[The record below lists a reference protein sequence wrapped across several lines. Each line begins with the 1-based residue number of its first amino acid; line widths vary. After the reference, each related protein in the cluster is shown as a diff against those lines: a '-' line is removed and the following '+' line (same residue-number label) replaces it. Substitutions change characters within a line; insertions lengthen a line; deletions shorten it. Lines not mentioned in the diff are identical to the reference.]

1 MTKKA
6 AIDLLK
12 RSENRSPTFNKKDAL
27 TYLNVPFLGR
37 EVDVVAGFN
46 NDALSTVTLTSNVM
60 CWDEAIS
67 DRKTYDDALAQKYK
81 ALGSTT
87 GPTDYVDGD
96 TLVTVSIKPLGM
108 PPFPQ
113 EPTPPPERASLYN
126 ILFLQYKQKMQEWLA
141 GMEHVRLL
149 RERCSS
155 LGGSTASIE
164 VRYQSASD
172 AQRVRAAT
180 AEEQE
185 RLRRRQQSD
194 RDKM

>member
-1 MTKKA
+1 MSGKSHRVN
-6 AIDLLK
+6 DWL
-12 RSENRSPTFNKKDAL
+12 
-27 TYLNVPFLGR
+27 PF
-37 EVDVVAGFN
+37 V
-46 NDALSTVTLTSNVM
+46 
-60 CWDEAIS
+60 
-67 DRKTYDDALAQKYK
+67 QKVQ
-81 ALGSTT
+81 LEH
-87 GPTDYVDGD
+87 
-96 TLVTVSIKPLGM
+96 
-108 PPFPQ
+108 Q
-113 EPTPPPERASLYN
+113 NER
-126 ILFLQYKQKMQEWLA
+126 FLQYKQKMQEWLA

-180 AEEQE
+180 AAQAQADEQARKRRESEEQE